1 MIFLINKYLNFKI
14 FTFISFRILFSL
26 LTSFFINLFIGPYII
41 SCFKKL
47 QKFQII
53 RTDGPIGHL
62 NKNNTPTMGGVFII
76 ISICLST
83 LLYCNLN
90 NTYIWY
96 VLAIILGYGLIGLL
110 DDYKKI
116 KFNNSTGLKIL
127 YKFFWLSIIAIL
139 IIYLIYS
146 KKENSASIELI
157 IPFYTSIPL
166 KINYFYIFLSY
177 FVIVGTSNGVNL
189 TDGLDG
195 LAIMPIILISFGFGL
210 IAFFSS
216 DINLCNYINVSY
228 SEQSNE
234 LSVLCGAI
242 IGSGL
247 GFLWFNTYPAQI
259 FMGDV
264 GSLSLGGA
272 LGIISLLLH
281 QELLLLIM
289 GGVFVFET
297 LSVILQILYFK
308 IRKKRIF
315 KMAPIHHHY
324 EIKGLSEPLIT
335 IRFWII
341 SFILLLIGM
350 LSLRIHNGI

>member
-1 MIFLINKYLNFKI
+1 MIFLINKYLHSKI
-14 FTFISFRILFSL
+14 FTCIFFRIIFSL

-41 SCFKKL
+41 ELFKKL

-53 RTDGPIGHL
+53 RTNGPISHL
-62 NKNNTPTMGGVFII
+62 KKNNIPTMGGILII
-76 ISICLST
+76 FSICVSLF
-83 LLYCNLN
+83 LYCDLN
-90 NTYIWY
+90 NVYIWY
-96 VLAIILGYGLIGLL
+96 VLAIILGYGVIGFL

-116 KFNNSTGLKIL
+116 KFSNSRGLKIS
-127 YKFFWLSIIAIL
+127 YKFFWLSITAAL
-139 IIYLIYS
+139 IIYAINFQKDNNLY
-146 KKENSASIELI
+146 IELI
-157 IPFYTSIPL
+157 IPFCASIPF

-177 FVIVGTSNGVNL
+177 FVIVGSSNGVNL

-195 LAIMPIILISFGFGL
+195 LAIMPVILLSFGFGL

-216 DINLCNYINVSY
+216 EIHLCHYINISY
-228 SEQSNE
+228 SEKSSE
-234 LSVLCGAI
+234 LSILCAAIVGA
-242 IGSGL
+242 GL
-247 GFLWFNTYPAQI
+247 GFLWFNTYPAKI

-272 LGIISLLLH
+272 LGVISILLR

-297 LSVILQILYFK
+297 ISVMLQIIYFR

-341 SFILLLIGM
+341 SFVLLFIGII
-350 LSLRIHNGI
+350 SLGIRHVI